1 MASLEKYEKIVQ
13 KKNWKKLAHELQH
26 AGAEDL
32 VLLAQACGTVD
43 EDDTYNT
50 LVDMLRCPDERV
62 QLAAIEALGKV
73 GRAAAATQLSWT
85 AENGKSE
92 AVKAAAQKA
101 LSVIS
106 ERH

>member
-26 AGAEDL
+26 GSADDL
-32 VLLAQACGTVD
+32 ILLAQACATAN

-50 LVDMLRCPDERV
+50 LVDMLRCPDSRV
-62 QLAAIEALGKV
+62 QVAAIEALGKM
-73 GRAAAATQLSWT
+73 GRAAAATQLSWIV
-85 AENGKSE
+85 ENGKDE

-101 LSVIS
+101 IAAV
-106 ERH
+106 RGGK